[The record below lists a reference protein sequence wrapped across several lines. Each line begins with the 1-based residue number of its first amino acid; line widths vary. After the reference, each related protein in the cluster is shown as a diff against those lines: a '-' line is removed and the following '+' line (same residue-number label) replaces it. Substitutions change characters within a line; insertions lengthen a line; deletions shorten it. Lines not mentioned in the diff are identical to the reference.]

1 MESKSRFF
9 SLDLRCS
16 LKEAEHKLLKTALTL
31 NYIASEQ
38 IIITIMKIKIKFL
51 QLQELI
57 STTGGGGGGGGG
69 NLIGHYDFWV
79 FCLFMPLATSWW
91 CQFGLNRQL

>member
-1 MESKSRFF
+1 MERFPTKSVILER
-9 SLDLRCS
+9 
-16 LKEAEHKLLKTALTL
+16 AETVGSA
-31 NYIASEQ
+31 Q
-38 IIITIMKIKIKFL
+38 W
-51 QLQELI
+51 
-57 STTGGGGGGGGG
+57 G